1 MSKGELI
8 TSSVRK
14 SKRAYLLLIPTFA
27 FEFVFFVL
35 PLIIVFIYSF
45 SKVDPFGRATLEFTV
60 TNYLQVFTPEFTRTI
75 LRTFTLALV
84 STLACLLVG
93 YPLAYYIGF
102 KEKKHKNLLLMLVI
116 IPFWL
121 SFVVR
126 TYSIISIFSSNGL
139 LNQLLALF
147 GLIGDR
153 PQWLYNWYAVTAGMV
168 YNYLPMMVLPI
179 YASVEKLDHSYLEA
193 AESLGANKAKVFS
206 KVTLPLT
213 LPGTV
218 AGSILVFIPA
228 VGEFLI
234 PELLGGIDWYMIGNY
249 LWMMFLTIGN
259 YPVGSALSIVLI
271 VIVLAITL
279 VYMKYL
285 GKEVEL
291 GF

>member
-1 MSKGELI
+1 MSKDKPVVLDE
-8 TSSVRK
+8 VK
-14 SKRAYLLLIPTFA
+14 NAKAYFLLVPTFL
-27 FEFVFFVL
+27 FEFVFFVF

-45 SKVDPFGRATLEFTV
+45 SKVDPFGRATLEFTM
-60 TNYLQVFTPEFTRTI
+60 TNYLQVFTSEFTRTI
-75 LRTFTLALV
+75 SRTLVLALV
-84 STLACLLVG
+84 STMVCLIAG

-102 KEKKHKNLLLMLVI
+102 KEKKNQSLLLMLVI

-139 LNQLLALF
+139 LNQFLAFF
-147 GLIGDR
+147 GFIRDR
-153 PQWLYNWYAVTAGMV
+153 PQWLYNWYSVIAGMI

-179 YASVEKLDHSYLEA
+179 YASAEKLNPSYLEA
-193 AESLGANKAKVFS
+193 AESLGANKVKVFL

-213 LPGTV
+213 LPGIV

-234 PELLGGIDWYMIGNY
+234 PELLGGVEWYMIGNY

-271 VIVLAITL
+271 GIVLLITL
-279 VYMKYL
+279 VYTKYL